1 VLGFLPSPE
10 VCRSSPGDLL
20 PRGHPSNDD
29 LVLQGLLPWQLRL
42 WIWIPMLEISRPT
55 SRWQFGFGLKMRE
68 KFLELPGE
76 YFMFLYRRSLPYLY
90 NKFVYYSIEVFTFI

>member
-1 VLGFLPSPE
+1 L
-10 VCRSSPGDLL
+10 PGDLL

-76 YFMFLYRRSLPYLY
+76 YFMFLVTIYTVEGFLICS
-90 NKFVYYSIEVFTFI
+90 KVQCFQ